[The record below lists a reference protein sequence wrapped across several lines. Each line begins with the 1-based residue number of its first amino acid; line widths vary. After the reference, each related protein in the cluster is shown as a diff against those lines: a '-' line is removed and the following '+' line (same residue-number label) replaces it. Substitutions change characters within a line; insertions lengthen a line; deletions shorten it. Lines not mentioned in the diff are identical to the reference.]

1 MDQRTNAGSSH
12 QALLICFSHLRWNFV
27 YQRPQHLLSRAAG
40 SYRVIYIEEPVFG
53 AEAPMLT
60 DYVTPS
66 GVTVMVPH
74 LPSGQDEATRNS
86 QQRALLD
93 DLLSNQMFDDLTFWY
108 YSPMALQ
115 FSDHIHADCT
125 IFDCMDE
132 LSAFRFAPPALIEM
146 EKELLRRADIVFT
159 GGSSLYEAKRAAH
172 RSVHCFPSSVD
183 KAHFATARSRIPGP
197 AAGDQAAIPH
207 PRIGF
212 FGVIDERMDLALV
225 ALLAA
230 LCPQMQFVM
239 IGPLAKIS
247 DDDLPRAG
255 NLHWLGPK
263 DYIDLPDYLSGWDCG
278 FMPFALNE
286 STRFI
291 SPTKTPEFLSAG
303 LPLVSTSIADV
314 VNPYGQVGLVAIAH
328 SPEDFAAAIDA
339 ALATK
344 DDAARLAQV
353 DAFLA
358 GKSWDETFKAMQG
371 LIASHRQLAI

>member
-1 MDQRTNAGSSH
+1 MDQRTNAGGSH
-12 QALLICFSHLRWNFV
+12 QAGLICFSHLRWNFV
-27 YQRPQHLLSRAAG
+27 YQRPQHLLSRAAE
-40 SYRVIYIEEPVFG
+40 SYRVIYIEEPIFDADVP
-53 AEAPMLT
+53 ALT
-60 DYVTPS
+60 GYVTPS

-74 LPSGQDEATRNS
+74 LPGGQDEATRNS

-93 DLLSNQMFDDLTFWY
+93 ELLSDEMFDDLTFWY

-115 FSDHIHADCT
+115 FSDHIRADCT

-132 LSAFRFAPPALIEM
+132 LSAFRFAPPALIEI

-159 GGSSLYEAKRAAH
+159 GGSSLYQAKRAAH

-183 KAHFATARSRIPGP
+183 KAHFATARRHTPAN

-225 ALLAA
+225 ARLAE
-230 LCPQMQFVM
+230 LRPQLQFVM

-263 DYIDLPDYLSGWDCG
+263 DYSDLPAYLSGWDCG

-303 LPLVSTSIADV
+303 LPLVSTNITDV
-314 VNPYGQVGLVAIAH
+314 ANPYEQLGLVAIAH
-328 SPEDFAAAIDA
+328 SPEAFAAAIDV

-358 GKSWDETFKAMQG
+358 DKSWDDTFKAMQR
-371 LIASHRQLAI
+371 LIASHRQMAI